1 MNIGVCTDVG
11 RIRDNNQDSYYYCSE
26 GDLQVYVVA
35 DGMGGHK
42 AGEVASYIAVD
53 TIEKLFIQNKSLLTK
68 GKLDIQNFITD
79 SVSEANKRIYEK
91 AISEEK
97 YNGMGTTITA
107 AYIINNDLFIGH
119 IGDSRAYLLRDE
131 KLIQLTEDHSLVAQL
146 VKNGTISKKEAQNH
160 PQRNMITRAL
170 GTEKSIELDIEYR
183 KLEKNDILLLCTDGL
198 TNLVDEDKI
207 KHVLILNNDIQVA
220 CYTLVEMANELG
232 GFDNITALAVKI
244 V

>member
-1 MNIGVCTDVG
+1 MNIGVCTDIG
-11 RIRDNNQDSYYYCSE
+11 RIRDNNQDSYYYFSE
-26 GDLQVYVVA
+26 EDLQVYVVA

-68 GKLDIQNFITD
+68 GKLDIQNFITN

-131 KLIQLTEDHSLVAQL
+131 KMIQLTEDHSLVAQL

-170 GTEKSIELDIEYR
+170 GTEKNIELDIEYR
-183 KLEKNDILLLCTDGL
+183 ELEKNDILLLCTDGL

-220 CYTLVEMANELG
+220 CHTLVEMANELG
-232 GFDNITALAVKI
+232 GFDNITVLAVKI